1 MFAWDIR
8 GFAGISSC
16 RTLFSVCITSLFLA
30 LELFSLV
37 GVSTSVVSL
46 SCCVISFCLAA
57 VSSFRILFSASRSC
71 FYGLVFH
78 FLSCW
83 LMFSIKFLSNVGS
96 VSFRMLV
103 ISSLKFLIFKTKF
116 LFILIAFKINSSL
129 KDSSLVI
136 KTQLL
141 TCSDFQQKWCW
152 KMLLYIIYS
161 IFTIRGT
168 FSFIWI
174 NGINMFIG
182 KTFIGFA
189 IIIIIRVN

>member
-1 MFAWDIR
+1 MVSIGYITLDRFFFKESLLAWDIL

-16 RTLFSVCITSLFLA
+16 RILFSVCITFLFLT

-57 VSSFRILFSASRSC
+57 VSSFRILFSASRNC

-83 LMFSIKFLSNVGS
+83 LMVSIKFLSNVGS
-96 VSFRMLV
+96 VFFQMLV
-103 ISSLKFLIFKTKF
+103 ISSFKFLIFKTKF
-116 LFILIAFKINSSL
+116 LFISIAFKINSSL

-152 KMLLYIIYS
+152 QMLLYIYS

-168 FSFIWI
+168 FSFI
-174 NGINMFIG
+174 
-182 KTFIGFA
+182 
-189 IIIIIRVN
+189 

>member
-1 MFAWDIR
+1 MLAWDIC

-46 SCCVISFCLAA
+46 SCWVISFCLVA
-57 VSSFRILFSASRSC
+57 VRSFRILFSASRSC

-83 LMFSIKFLSNVGS
+83 LMVSIKFLSNVGS
-96 VSFRMLV
+96 VSFQMLV
-103 ISSLKFLIFKTKF
+103 ISSFKFLIFKTKF
-116 LFILIAFKINSSL
+116 FFILIAFKINSSL